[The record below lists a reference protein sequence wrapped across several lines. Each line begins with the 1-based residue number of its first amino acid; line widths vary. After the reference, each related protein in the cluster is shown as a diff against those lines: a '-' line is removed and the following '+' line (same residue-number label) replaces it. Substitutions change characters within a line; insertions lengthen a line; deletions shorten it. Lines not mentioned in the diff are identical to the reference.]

1 MLTISGLLTL
11 NIASPLGTSIDEKLR
26 VKSSVLFY
34 FYCSGKLLFEEVS
47 L

>member
-1 MLTISGLLTL
+1 LPSCF
-11 NIASPLGTSIDEKLR
+11 
-26 VKSSVLFY
+26 VSSVLFY